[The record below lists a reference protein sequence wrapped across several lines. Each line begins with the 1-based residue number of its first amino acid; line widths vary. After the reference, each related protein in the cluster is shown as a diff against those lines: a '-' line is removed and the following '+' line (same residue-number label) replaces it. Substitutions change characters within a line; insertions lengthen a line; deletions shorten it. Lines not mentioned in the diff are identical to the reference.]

1 MCALLIRFGSE
12 FILSNAKIRCAA
24 AVRAQHGDA
33 LGLVTWSWQRGWA
46 TSMQPSSFHSLCRPL
61 SSGPSGRSPSAWR
74 QAAAAATR
82 GGSTARL
89 RLAGR
94 GGVIAA
100 RRHCEGMQQ
109 RRRCLN
115 RWRMRV
121 QFCLRCNAGSE
132 WKIARAPRAAAPAPR
147 GDVCFRRHQQAAC
160 LQMAVGSREY
170 QGGPLTKKTKLTNR
184 ASVHE
189 ITLRGKSR
197 AVSGVH
203 VGCVFQQK
211 AAHVRVT
218 ILSRTHQG
226 SVLTKKQ
233 MN

>member
-1 MCALLIRFGSE
+1 MNYELPCVLIRFGSE
-12 FILSNAKIRCAA
+12 FILSNAKTRCAA

-94 GGVIAA
+94 GGVIPA
-100 RRHCEGMQQ
+100 RRYCEGMQQ
-109 RRRCLN
+109 RRDSCR
-115 RWRMRV
+115 RWRVRV
-121 QFCLRCNAGSE
+121 QCRRRCNAGSE
-132 WKIARAPRAAAPAPR
+132 WKIASAPRAAAPVPR
-147 GDVCFRRHQQAAC
+147 GDVCFRRHQQTAC
-160 LQMAVGSREY
+160 LHKAAGSRI
-170 QGGPLTKKTKLTNR
+170 N
-184 ASVHE
+184 
-189 ITLRGKSR
+189 
-197 AVSGVH
+197 
-203 VGCVFQQK
+203 
-211 AAHVRVT
+211 
-218 ILSRTHQG
+218 QG
-226 SVLTKKQ
+226 SLLTKKQ